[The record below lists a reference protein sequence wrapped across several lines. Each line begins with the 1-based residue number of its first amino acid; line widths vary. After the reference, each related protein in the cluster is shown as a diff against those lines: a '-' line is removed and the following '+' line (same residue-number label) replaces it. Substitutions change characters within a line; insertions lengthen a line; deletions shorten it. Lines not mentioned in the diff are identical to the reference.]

1 MQWRRSCTIL
11 LLPIF
16 LCPAP
21 LFAQDLLIDRGAPGV
36 LARFYDVGQDMRA
49 LPHLAPKQLPNVAK
63 IVLTVDFDA
72 DDFPFS
78 DHFITKISGYITVTE
93 AGMYIFRLVSDDG
106 ARFSIDGKLLI
117 DHDGLHGPDPKDAH
131 IELTALKQHMFR
143 IHHFENTGDE
153 RLALLWKPP
162 HNDSFTTVPAS
173 VLTHNKLT
181 SLETAPGQK
190 RIIPPLRRGRPGDGT
205 PLMRVH
211 PGFQSL
217 ITIVEEYKPSPD
229 SWLVDGRLRVM
240 CVREYREF
248 RFRGTTRPLV
258 AWLPPVSGPN
268 NYLMEFKLAQTPYQ
282 NHLRIHCQ
290 QGESKRIFLDD
301 TATADQ
307 GCCFRFGVT
316 EPFIRPFEQV
326 AFEMLSVRALAN
338 GFEIEFTKPLDPRI
352 GWDPEAYYL
361 EQWPFDV
368 KKKINPTRDGTRYPV
383 KSAGVF
389 DGRRKV
395 FLEIDNL
402 KPTHVVYIRLL
413 PPCLSADGELPWSTE
428 AWYTLN
434 EIPQYRVG
442 KVLSPPAPEPRNSLT
457 EQERDA
463 GFKLLFDGKTTKG
476 WRGYK
481 KDHFPAGW
489 IVKDG
494 CLVRATGGGD
504 IISAEQFENFE
515 LKLEWR
521 ICAGGN
527 SGIFYRVDE
536 QVGPPWETGPEMQV
550 LDNTEHHDGRNTN
563 TSAGANYALHAPIH
577 DVTEP
582 VGLFNQTRILVNG
595 NHVEHW
601 LNGVKIVEY
610 ELGGPDWQKRVA
622 DSKFKQWP
630 QYGRIKKG
638 HIVLQDH
645 GDQVWYRNIKIREL
659 DK

>member
-1 MQWRRSCTIL
+1 MCIRISL
-11 LLPIF
+11 LLAAVLTP
-16 LCPAP
+16 LC
-21 LFAQDLLIDRGAPGV
+21 LAQEPPPQELLIDRGAPGV
-36 LARFYDVGQDMRA
+36 IAQFYDIGQDMRA
-49 LPHLAPKQLPNVAK
+49 VPDLAPQQLPNVAK
-63 IVLTVDFDA
+63 AVLTIDFDA

-78 DHFITKISGYITVTE
+78 DHFITEISGYITVTQ
-93 AGMYIFRLVSDDG
+93 AGMYVFRLISDDG
-106 ARFSIDGKLLI
+106 ARFSIDNKLLI
-117 DHDGLHGPDPKDAH
+117 DHDGLHGPDPKDAY
-131 IELTALKQHMFR
+131 IELTALKQHIFR
-143 IHHFENTGDE
+143 IRHFDNTAGE

-162 HNDSFTTVPAS
+162 QSNDFTLVPAS
-173 VLTHNKLT
+173 VLTHNKQA
-181 SLETAPGQK
+181 SLETTPGQK
-190 RIIPPLRRGRPGDGT
+190 RIIPALRRGRPGDGT
-205 PLMRVH
+205 PLVDVH
-211 PGFQSL
+211 PGFQS
-217 ITIVEEYKPSPD
+217 IMTVIDKYQPAPD

-240 CVREYREF
+240 GDRDRVRKAS
-248 RFRGTTRPLV
+248 RPLI

-268 NYLMEFKLAQTPYQ
+268 DYLMEFKLTQTPYKG
-282 NHLRIHCQ
+282 HVRIHCQ

-301 TATADQ
+301 TATANQ

-316 EPFIRPFEQV
+316 EPLVRPWEQV
-326 AFEMLSVRALAN
+326 AFEMLAIRALAN
-338 GFEIEFTKPLDPRI
+338 GFEIEFTKPLDQRV
-352 GWDPEAYYL
+352 GWDPEAYHI

-383 KSAGVF
+383 KSASVF

-395 FLEIDNL
+395 FLEIDDL
-402 KPTHVVYIRLL
+402 KPAHVVYIRLL

-442 KVLSPPAPEPRNSLT
+442 KALSPPTPEPQNILT
-457 EQERDA
+457 EQERNA
-463 GFKLLFDGKTTKG
+463 GFKLLFDSKTTQG

-504 IISAEQFENFE
+504 IISEEQFDNFE
-515 LKLEWR
+515 LKLDWR
-521 ICAGGN
+521 ISAGGN
-527 SGIFYRVDE
+527 SGVFYRVDE
-536 QVGPPWETGPEMQV
+536 EVGPPWETGPEMQV

-563 TSAGANYALHAPIH
+563 TSAGANYAINAPIR
-577 DVTEP
+577 DVTKP
-582 VGLFNQTRILVNG
+582 VGLFNQARILVNG

-610 ELGGPDWQKRVA
+610 ELGSPDWQKRVA

-630 QYGRIKKG
+630 QYGLIKKG

-645 GDQVWYRNIKIREL
+645 GDKVWYRNIKIREL